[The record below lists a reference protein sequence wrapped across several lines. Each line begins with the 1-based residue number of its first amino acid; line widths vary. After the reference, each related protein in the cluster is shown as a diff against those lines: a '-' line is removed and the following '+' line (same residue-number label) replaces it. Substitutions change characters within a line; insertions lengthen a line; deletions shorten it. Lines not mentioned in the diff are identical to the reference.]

1 MSIKRQDLDSL
12 SAYELN
18 DLIVDRLTLAV
29 EVSSVCITLI
39 FAYFTVAYVVGK
51 TVNKVQLYS
60 FTTVYSLFILSSC
73 GLSMKMWMA
82 ANELF
87 MYRDGVGHLVHMM
100 TAPASLFLGW
110 ALSIVFM
117 IDCRNKNKNKL

>member
-1 MSIKRQDLDSL
+1 MSIKHNDLDNL
-12 SAYELN
+12 STYEFS
-18 DLIVDRLTLAV
+18 DLLVDRLALAV

-51 TVNKVQLYS
+51 KVNKVQLYS
-60 FTTVYSLFILSSC
+60 FTTVYSLFVLSIC

-82 ANELF
+82 ADELLVH
-87 MYRDGVGHLVHMM
+87 RDGVSHLVHMM
-100 TAPASLFLGW
+100 TAPASIFLGW

-117 IDCRNKNKNKL
+117 IDCRNKNKL